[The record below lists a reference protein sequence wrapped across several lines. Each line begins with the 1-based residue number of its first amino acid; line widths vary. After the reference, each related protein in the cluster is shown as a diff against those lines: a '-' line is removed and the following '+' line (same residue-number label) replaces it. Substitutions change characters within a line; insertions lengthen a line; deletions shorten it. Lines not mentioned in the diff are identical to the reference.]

1 MFLQLLGGS
10 KTEETGVVWV
20 GGERSCSRAR
30 QRSASLRAGPR
41 VPSWLPEPG
50 AGGVPAHWLLRGLAP
65 TALSPSPG
73 PRGSLAFEK
82 GLSLCSGSLP
92 TPAPPQL
99 HFLSSFPGILTAA
112 SRGGREAEETQTGP
126 CLLSAA
132 EPEGA
137 CFLVACTLEEA
148 ASVDVQPPDLA
159 PPLGALC
166 NTPAPPRGTRT
177 WGMRQPQ
184 EEVAWKFLSSPKCV
198 SGSAYDKY
206 GGGGRGPRPQQP
218 GKNPHCVMARWQPC
232 DTDRSLQASEPHSPS

>member
-1 MFLQLLGGS
+1 M
-10 KTEETGVVWV
+10 
-20 GGERSCSRAR
+20 SCSRA
-30 QRSASLRAGPR
+30 QQMPSSLWAGLQ
-41 VPSWLPEPG
+41 VPSRLPK
-50 AGGVPAHWLLRGLAP
+50 PALKPPAWEVCPRHWLLRRLAP
-65 TALSPSPG
+65 TALSPSPEPHG
-73 PRGSLAFEK
+73 PLAFEE

-99 HFLSSFPGILTAA
+99 HFLSCFPGILTAA

-177 WGMRQPQ
+177 WGMRQPPGGSGL
-184 EEVAWKFLSSPKCV
+184 EVSHFSKVCFRVCL
-198 SGSAYDKY
+198 
-206 GGGGRGPRPQQP
+206 
-218 GKNPHCVMARWQPC
+218 
-232 DTDRSLQASEPHSPS
+232 